1 MTKHNETFAT
11 MTNLSSNQQKLL
23 NRALFGVGLGCHWTG
38 NRYRCLEIGRCVDGS
53 LSNFLDS
60 LPKYVN
66 REEWIRDRLHYL
78 LIRLRLDVN
87 YFRKNIPEVQKI
99 QDCIAV
105 ALRLTG
111 TNVRMTETE
120 TLSLLETL

>member
-1 MTKHNETFAT
+1 MI
-11 MTNLSSNQQKLL
+11 NLSNNQQKLL
-23 NRALFGVGLGCHWTG
+23 NRALFGIGLGATWTG
-38 NRYRCLEIGRCVDGS
+38 NSLRCREIGQCVDGS